1 MLLIRSSL
9 ANVKLTVGRELVSVK
24 IVNDTYHHGDLP
36 NALRAAAAEVII
48 EKGLGSFSL
57 REVARRAGVSHA
69 APAHHFGDTT
79 GLLDVAGDRGAAEAL
94 RDHGDAAVEGIEDP
108 AERLL
113 AVGRGYVTTGLQY
126 PAHCEVAF
134 RTDLVDDDDQA
145 YQQAGMLAY
154 GVLEDTVRT
163 VAERYNPDLAIFDA
177 ANLCWSSMQ
186 GLLTLHPKF
195 VRIAEIRGEHAAD
208 LEGTV
213 TRFTTL
219 LLDGLRGR

>member
-1 MLLIRSSL
+1 
-9 ANVKLTVGRELVSVK
+9 LTVRGELVIVK

-36 NALRAAAAEVII
+36 NALRTAAADVII

-79 GLLDVAGDRGAAEAL
+79 GLLTSLATEAMDKLYETTAAAAAGID
-94 RDHGDAAVEGIEDP
+94 DP
-108 AERLL
+108 AERLV
-113 AVGRGYVTTGLQY
+113 AVGRGYVITGMRY

-134 RTDLVDDDDQA
+134 RTDLVDDEDEA
-145 YQQAGMLAY
+145 YQVAGMRAY
-154 GVLEDTVRT
+154 GVLEDAVRA
-163 VAERYNPDLAIFDA
+163 VAERYNPDLSIFEA

-186 GLLTLHPKF
+186 GLLTLHPKI
-195 VRIAEIRGEHAAD
+195 VRIAEARGEDAVD

>member
-1 MLLIRSSL
+1 
-9 ANVKLTVGRELVSVK
+9 LTVREELGTVK

-36 NALRAAAAEVII
+36 NALRAAAADVII

-79 GLLDVAGDRGAAEAL
+79 GLLTSLATEAMQKLYEITSAAA
-94 RDHGDAAVEGIEDP
+94 EGIEDP
-108 AERLL
+108 AERLI
-113 AVGRGYVTTGLQY
+113 AVGRGYVTAGMRY

-134 RTDLVDDDDQA
+134 RTDLVDDEDEE
-145 YQQAGMLAY
+145 YQRAGMRAY
-154 GVLEDTVRT
+154 DVLEDAVRA
-163 VAERYNPDLAIFDA
+163 VAERYNPNLEIFDA

-186 GLLTLHPKF
+186 GLLTLHPKIA
-195 VRIAEIRGEHAAD
+195 RIAEIRGEDATD

-219 LLDGLRGR
+219 LLEGLRGR